1 MNILVSVNDT
11 YVHPLAVMLTS
22 LLYNNRD
29 RKIVIY
35 LLYSNISGLNIKKLQ
50 RLIRRFNAELIP
62 IKINNSFLDRIPAND
77 FTKETYYRLFAF
89 KFLPKTVKK
98 ILFLDPDMIVTGN
111 IAKLYD
117 TDMSDDCCFCA
128 VEDTSKGIEDS
139 KKRLRIPMNRSY
151 YNSGTLLMNLD
162 TIRNVFDEDK
172 IIEYAVK
179 NRFTLYYCDQ
189 DLLNVFFGDNIQR
202 LESCYNFEARFHNL
216 YDIFVYITES
226 LNRKHEFPKIIHY
239 MGYQKPW
246 KKGYGGKYQSL
257 FNRYAAM
264 AGTRDMLQYSVYN
277 KIFFGINYLNYF
289 FSK

>member
-1 MNILVSVNDT
+1 MNILVSVNDA

-22 LLYNNRD
+22 LLHNNRD

-35 LLYSNISGLNIKKLQ
+35 LLYSNISNLNIKKLN
-50 RLIRRFNAELIP
+50 RLIKHFNAELIP
-62 IKINNSFLDRIPAND
+62 IKINNGFLDRIPIND
-77 FTKETYYRLFAF
+77 FAKETYYRLFAF
-89 KFLPKTVKK
+89 KFLPKTLKK
-98 ILFLDPDMIVTGN
+98 ILFLDPDMVVTGN
-111 IAKLYD
+111 IAELYD
-117 TDMSDDCCFCA
+117 TDLPKDCCFCA
-128 VEDTSKGIEDS
+128 VEDMSKDIENS
-139 KKRLRIPMNRSY
+139 KKRLRIPENCSY

-189 DLLNVFFGDNIQR
+189 DLLNVFFGNNIQR

-216 YDIFVYITES
+216 YDIFGYIIEN
-226 LNRKHEFPKIIHY
+226 LKLRHEFPKIIHY

-246 KKGYGGKYQSL
+246 KKGYGGKYQLL

-264 AGTRDMLQYSVYN
+264 AGVKDMLEYSVYN

-289 FSK
+289 FGK